1 MGVVLRNLQKVV
13 PLRRARL
20 RRDVVTLR
28 HILGI
33 QKFDLGIICVDNQK
47 MQQINHIYRKKNTP
61 TDVLSFPFY
70 EDLRPGK
77 LPCPLHRD
85 ELNLGDIFL
94 GVEFVMKQC
103 QEESLDLHGALTVV
117 TAHGICHLLGYRH
130 ETEEEWTEVYAA
142 ERKLHP
148 ERVQQT
154 HRPTPRPPD
163 EEVQSGQVTLTAACR
178 PEIKYCT
185 M

>member
-20 RRDVVTLR
+20 RRDVDILR

-33 QKFDLGIICVDNQK
+33 QKFDLGIVCVDNK
-47 MQQINHIYRKKNTP
+47 RIRQINHIYRKKNLA

-94 GVEFVMKQC
+94 GVEFVMQQC
-103 QEESLDLHGALTVV
+103 HEDSLDLHGTLTAI

-130 ETEEEWTEVYAA
+130 ETEEEWTEMLQKEGYILS
-142 ERKLHP
+142 EYNR
-148 ERVQQT
+148 
-154 HRPTPRPPD
+154 
-163 EEVQSGQVTLTAACR
+163 LTGSR
-178 PEIKYCT
+178 LEPLMKRCT
-185 M
+185 QDR

>member
-1 MGVVLRNLQKVV
+1 MVLRNLQKVV

-20 RRDVVTLR
+20 RRDIDTLR

-33 QKFDLGIICVDNQK
+33 HKFDLGIICVDNRR
-47 MQQINHIYRKKNTP
+47 MQQINSTYRKKNAP

-103 QEESLDLHGALTVV
+103 REESLDLHGALTVV

-130 ETEEEWTEVYAA
+130 ETQEEWDEMLQRESYILTEYN
-142 ERKLHP
+142 RL
-148 ERVQQT
+148 T
-154 HRPTPRPPD
+154 
-163 EEVQSGQVTLTAACR
+163 GQNLEPLTKRCSQDR
-178 PEIKYCT
+178 
-185 M
+185 